1 MLTLCSLYA
10 SVGIDRERAAAAE
23 SLRDAALQE
32 KDEAVAVAA
41 KALLERDEARAVA
54 GCMLLVA
61 MGHEIRHVNS
71 TGPLAN
77 CECLWK
83 TPEIQDIVN
92 RTVICKFFSTEHFA
106 H

>member
-1 MLTLCSLYA
+1 M
-10 SVGIDRERAAAAE
+10 GIDRERAAAAE
-23 SLRDAALQE
+23 SLRDAALKE

-54 GCMLLVA
+54 ACMLLVA
-61 MGHEIRHVNS
+61 MGHEIRHVTLEKSHVNS

-77 CECLWK
+77 CECLGK
-83 TPEIQDIVN
+83 TSEIQDIVN
-92 RTVICKFFSTEHFA
+92 RRVICKSFSSEHFA

>member
-1 MLTLCSLYA
+1 LYA
-10 SVGIDRERAAAAE
+10 PVGIDRERAAAAE
-23 SLRDAALQE
+23 SLRDAALKE

-54 GCMLLVA
+54 VCMLLVA
-61 MGHEIRHVNS
+61 MGHEIRHGYVNS

-77 CECLWK
+77 CECLGK
-83 TPEIQDIVN
+83 TFEIQDIVN
-92 RTVICKFFSTEHFA
+92 RKVICKSLSSEHFV